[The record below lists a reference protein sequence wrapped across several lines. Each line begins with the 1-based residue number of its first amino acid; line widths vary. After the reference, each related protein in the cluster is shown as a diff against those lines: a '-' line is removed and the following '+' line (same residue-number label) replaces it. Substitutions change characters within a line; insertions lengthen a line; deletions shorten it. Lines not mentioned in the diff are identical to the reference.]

1 MARKKATPVEEP
13 EQSGEDAFLEQTG
26 ETAEGV
32 AGAETDRKSTRKLRR
47 GNGR

>member
-1 MARKKATPVEEP
+1 MARKKATPAEEP

-32 AGAETDRKSTRKLRR
+32 CRGGRLRR